1 MQILHFTHCIC
12 TPAQWVSHLEQ
23 PNTIHAF
30 WVLGMGVN
38 SVGCPFALW
47 TSPLW
52 APTTWLLSP
61 VLYFP
66 YTLQLPTLIVWPPAG
81 IAATPFSTCLLAVG
95 ATAQLQLI
103 TTVLQLIGQP
113 THNP

>member
-12 TPAQWVSHLEQ
+12 TPAQWVPHLTK
-23 PNTIHAF
+23 PKTIPAF
-30 WVLGMGVN
+30 WALGMGVN
-38 SVGCPFALW
+38 MVGCPFALW

-52 APTTWLLSP
+52 APTTWLLSLVP
-61 VLYFP
+61 YFP
-66 YTLQLPTLIVWPPAG
+66 YTLQLPTFIVWAPGG